1 MSDGGSRPKSDGRKR
16 RWEQHN
22 TDRRRHIIA
31 AAMTVLTR
39 DIAPGERLTT
49 AQISAEA
56 GVHRTGLYRHFRDRT
71 DLDTAIQR
79 AICDQLTAALVTSF
93 ELTGTPRDV
102 VHRVVSTYVRW
113 VAEHPAWTRFV
124 EQDVSAESP
133 TPLEETNAM
142 LAEQLEVSVA
152 AFLALVNAD
161 LSPEDW
167 SLVRPWVAGLVSGC
181 MGAVRSWNGQT
192 ELRTGLDH
200 FATFLAD
207 TIWLQV
213 KGLGASRGIAIPQV
227 PLESVPLE
235 GARETQ
241 PNDVPR

>member
-1 MSDGGSRPKSDGRKR
+1 MSDGGPRPKSDGRKR

-22 TDRRRHIIA
+22 TDRRRHIID
-31 AAMTVLTR
+31 AAMTVLAR

-79 AICDQLTAALVTSF
+79 AICSELTATLVTSF
-93 ELTGTPRDV
+93 ALTGTPRDV
-102 VHRVVSTYVRW
+102 VHRMVSTYVRW

-133 TPLEETNAM
+133 TPLEETNAL

-152 AFLALVNAD
+152 AFLSLVHAD
-161 LSPEDW
+161 LTTDDW

-181 MGAVRSWNGQT
+181 MGAVRSWSGQT
-192 ELRTGLDH
+192 EHRTGLDH

-227 PLESVPLE
+227 PLESVVE
-235 GARETQ
+235 ETQ
-241 PNDVPR
+241 PNDGSLR